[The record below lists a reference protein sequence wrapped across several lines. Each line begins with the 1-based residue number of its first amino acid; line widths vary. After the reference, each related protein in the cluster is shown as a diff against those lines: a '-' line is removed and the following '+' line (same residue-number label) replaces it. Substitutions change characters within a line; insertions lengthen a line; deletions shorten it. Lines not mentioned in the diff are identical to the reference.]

1 RFTDWMSGFWRSLG
15 NRLFARLSLAFACCL
30 IVSFALA
37 AALTVLPLKRSIA
50 REAQN
55 ELHATADR
63 TLGQIDRFVDARCDD
78 LRLWGSLLP
87 ASPAPPAGRAA
98 LERYL
103 ARVSAASRQPWRL
116 LALVDRDGTILASSA
131 PGPRAGEVEGD
142 PGPVQGGHSEC
153 GVAFR
158 AGA

>member
-1 RFTDWMSGFWRSLG
+1 
-15 NRLFARLSLAFACCL
+15 
-30 IVSFALA
+30 
-37 AALTVLPLKRSIA
+37 A

-63 TLGQIDRFVDARCDD
+63 TLGQIGRFVDARCDD

-158 AGA
+158 AGATPSLVLGHAAGSTDARLVGVTDLSPIRQIVHEARFEEVPQG